1 MKFKKIYLS
10 VIFFLSLLGLTGCTY
25 EKYDVKFLDSSYNRF
40 DYKGEHYGVTN
51 QLISYEDIE
60 SKVSNHYDIYEISY
74 DDSNNEIKNDLLEIG
89 DLYKTKNREFAIK
102 IDSTFYK
109 CRLLDNISKE
119 ELLKVS
125 DLFNVRLVGGFAI
138 NEQEARELKI
148 GEQSFTITEEIIP
161 KEELSA
167 TVANLDNQVKSVTR
181 LSGEHES
188 WKYGEICSLE
198 NQSIHEKVAVK
209 LNGEYHLAFLRS

>member
-60 SKVSNHYDIYEISY
+60 SKVSNH
-74 DDSNNEIKNDLLEIG
+74 DDTYEIKNDLLEIG
-89 DLYKTKNREFAIK
+89 DLYQTKNREFAIK

-125 DLFNVRLVGGFAI
+125 DLFYVHLVGGFAI

-181 LSGEHES
+181 LSGERES
-188 WKYGEICSLE
+188 WKYGEICSLK

>member
-10 VIFFLSLLGLTGCTY
+10 VIFFLSLLGLAGCTY
-25 EKYDVKFLDSSYNRF
+25 EKFDVKFLDSSYNRF

-60 SKVSNHYDIYEISY
+60 SKVSNH
-74 DDSNNEIKNDLLEIG
+74 DDTYEIKNDLLEIG
-89 DLYKTKNREFAIK
+89 DLYQTKNREFAIK

-125 DLFNVRLVGGFAI
+125 DLFNVHLVGGFAI

-148 GEQSFTITEEIIP
+148 GEQSFTITEEIVP

>member
-1 MKFKKIYLS
+1 MKFTKIYLS

-60 SKVSNHYDIYEISY
+60 SKVSNH
-74 DDSNNEIKNDLLEIG
+74 DDTYEIKNDLLEIG
-89 DLYKTKNREFAIK
+89 DLYQTKNREFAIK

-119 ELLKVS
+119 ELIKVS
-125 DLFNVRLVGGFAI
+125 DLFNVRLVGEFAI

-148 GEQSFTITEEIIP
+148 GEQLFTITEEIVP

>member
-10 VIFFLSLLGLTGCTY
+10 VIFFLSLLGFTGCTY

-60 SKVSNHYDIYEISY
+60 SKVSNH
-74 DDSNNEIKNDLLEIG
+74 DDTYEIKNDLLEIG
-89 DLYKTKNREFAIK
+89 DLYQTKNREFAIK

-138 NEQEARELKI
+138 NEQEARVLKI
-148 GEQSFTITEEIIP
+148 GEQIFTITEEIIP
-161 KEELSA
+161 KDELRA

-181 LSGEHES
+181 LSGEHEI

-198 NQSIHEKVAVK
+198 NQSIHEKVAIK
-209 LNGEYHLAFLRS
+209 LNGEYHLATLRS

>member
-60 SKVSNHYDIYEISY
+60 SKVSNH
-74 DDSNNEIKNDLLEIG
+74 DDTYEIKNDLLEIG
-89 DLYKTKNREFAIK
+89 DLYQTKNREFAIK

-138 NEQEARELKI
+138 NEQEARELKV

-188 WKYGEICSLE
+188 WKYGEICSLK

>member
-10 VIFFLSLLGLTGCTY
+10 VIFFLSLLGLAGCTY

-60 SKVSNHYDIYEISY
+60 SKVSNH
-74 DDSNNEIKNDLLEIG
+74 DDTYEIKNDLLEIG
-89 DLYKTKNREFAIK
+89 DLYQTKNREFAIK

-109 CRLLDNISKE
+109 CKLLDYISKE

-188 WKYGEICSLE
+188 WKYGEICSLK

>member
-60 SKVSNHYDIYEISY
+60 SKVSNHDNTFEISY
-74 DDSNNEIKNDLLEIG
+74 DDSNNEIKTD
-89 DLYKTKNREFAIK
+89 
-102 IDSTFYK
+102 
-109 CRLLDNISKE
+109 
-119 ELLKVS
+119 LKVS
-125 DLFNVRLVGGFAI
+125 DLFYVHLVGGFAI

-148 GEQSFTITEEIIP
+148 GEQLFTITEEIIP

-188 WKYGEICSLE
+188 WKYGEICSLK

>member
-1 MKFKKIYLS
+1 MKFTKIYLS

-60 SKVSNHYDIYEISY
+60 SKVSNH
-74 DDSNNEIKNDLLEIG
+74 DDTYEIKNDLLEIG
-89 DLYKTKNREFAIK
+89 DLYQTKNREFAIK

-125 DLFNVRLVGGFAI
+125 DLFNVHLVGGFAI

-148 GEQSFTITEEIIP
+148 GEQSFTIIEEIVP

>member
-1 MKFKKIYLS
+1 MKFTKIYLS

-60 SKVSNHYDIYEISY
+60 SKVSNH
-74 DDSNNEIKNDLLEIG
+74 DDTYEIKNDLLEIG
-89 DLYKTKNREFAIK
+89 DLYQTKNREFAIK

-125 DLFNVRLVGGFAI
+125 DLFNVHLVGGFAI

-148 GEQSFTITEEIIP
+148 GEQSFTMTEEIVP

>member
-1 MKFKKIYLS
+1 MKFTKIYLS

-60 SKVSNHYDIYEISY
+60 SKVSNH
-74 DDSNNEIKNDLLEIG
+74 DDTYEIKNDLLEIG
-89 DLYKTKNREFAIK
+89 DLYQTKNREFAIK

-125 DLFNVRLVGGFAI
+125 DLFNVHLVGGFAI
-138 NEQEARELKI
+138 NEQEARELKV
-148 GEQSFTITEEIIP
+148 GEQSFTITEEIVP

>member
-1 MKFKKIYLS
+1 MKFTKIYLS

-60 SKVSNHYDIYEISY
+60 SKVSNH
-74 DDSNNEIKNDLLEIG
+74 DDTYEIKNDLLEIG
-89 DLYKTKNREFAIK
+89 DLYQTKNREFAIK

-148 GEQSFTITEEIIP
+148 GEQSFTITEEIVP

>member
-1 MKFKKIYLS
+1 MKFIKIYLS

-60 SKVSNHYDIYEISY
+60 SKVSNH
-74 DDSNNEIKNDLLEIG
+74 DDTYEIKNDLLEIG
-89 DLYKTKNREFAIK
+89 DLYQTKNREFAIK

-125 DLFNVRLVGGFAI
+125 DLFNVHLVGGFAI

-148 GEQSFTITEEIIP
+148 GEQSFTITEEIVP

>member
-10 VIFFLSLLGLTGCTY
+10 IILFLSLLGLTGCTY
-25 EKYDVKFLDSSYNRF
+25 GKYDIKFLDSSYNRF

-60 SKVSNHYDIYEISY
+60 SKVSNH
-74 DDSNNEIKNDLLEIG
+74 DDTYEIKNDLLEIG
-89 DLYKTKNREFAIK
+89 DLYQTKNREFAIK

-138 NEQEARELKI
+138 NEQEARELKV

-188 WKYGEICSLE
+188 WKYGEICSLK

>member
-60 SKVSNHYDIYEISY
+60 SKVSNH
-74 DDSNNEIKNDLLEIG
+74 DDTYEIKNDLLEIG
-89 DLYKTKNREFAIK
+89 DLYQTKNREFAIK

-138 NEQEARELKI
+138 NEQEARELKV
-148 GEQSFTITEEIIP
+148 GEQSFTITEEIVP

-188 WKYGEICSLE
+188 WKYGEICSLK

>member
-1 MKFKKIYLS
+1 MKFTKIYLS

-60 SKVSNHYDIYEISY
+60 SKVSNH
-74 DDSNNEIKNDLLEIG
+74 DDTYEIKNDLLEIG
-89 DLYKTKNREFAIK
+89 DLYQTKNREFAIK

-125 DLFNVRLVGGFAI
+125 DLFNVHLVGGFAI

-148 GEQSFTITEEIIP
+148 GEQSFTITEEIVP

-181 LSGEHES
+181 LSGEYES

>member
-1 MKFKKIYLS
+1 MKFTKIYLS

-60 SKVSNHYDIYEISY
+60 SKVSNH
-74 DDSNNEIKNDLLEIG
+74 DDTYEIKNDLLEIG
-89 DLYKTKNREFAIK
+89 DLYQTKNREFAIK

-138 NEQEARELKI
+138 NEQEARELKV

>member
-1 MKFKKIYLS
+1 MKFTKIYLS

-60 SKVSNHYDIYEISY
+60 SKVSNH
-74 DDSNNEIKNDLLEIG
+74 DDTYEIKNDLLEIG
-89 DLYKTKNREFAIK
+89 DLYQTKNREFAIK

-125 DLFNVRLVGGFAI
+125 DLFYVHLVGGFAI

-148 GEQSFTITEEIIP
+148 GEQSFTITEEIVP

>member
-1 MKFKKIYLS
+1 MKFTKIYLS

-60 SKVSNHYDIYEISY
+60 SKVSNH
-74 DDSNNEIKNDLLEIG
+74 DDTYEIKNDLLEIG
-89 DLYKTKNREFAIK
+89 DLYQTKNREFAIK

-125 DLFNVRLVGGFAI
+125 DLFYVHLVGGFAI

>member
-1 MKFKKIYLS
+1 MKFTKIYLS

-60 SKVSNHYDIYEISY
+60 SKVSNH
-74 DDSNNEIKNDLLEIG
+74 DDTYEIKNDLLEIG
-89 DLYKTKNREFAIK
+89 DLYQTKNREFAIK

-125 DLFNVRLVGGFAI
+125 DLFNVHLVGGFAI

-148 GEQSFTITEEIIP
+148 GEQSFTMTEEIVP

-198 NQSIHEKVAVK
+198 NPSIHEKVAVK

>member
-60 SKVSNHYDIYEISY
+60 SKVSNH
-74 DDSNNEIKNDLLEIG
+74 DDTYEIKNDLLEIG
-89 DLYKTKNREFAIK
+89 DLYQTKNREFAIK

-125 DLFNVRLVGGFAI
+125 DLFNVHLVGGFAI

-188 WKYGEICSLE
+188 WKYGEICSLK

>member
-1 MKFKKIYLS
+1 MKFTKIYLS
-10 VIFFLSLLGLTGCTY
+10 VIFFLGLLGLTGCTY

-60 SKVSNHYDIYEISY
+60 SKVSNH
-74 DDSNNEIKNDLLEIG
+74 DDTYEIKNDLLEIG
-89 DLYKTKNREFAIK
+89 DLYQTKNREFAIK

-125 DLFNVRLVGGFAI
+125 DLFNVHLVGGFAI

>member
-1 MKFKKIYLS
+1 MKFTKIYLS

-60 SKVSNHYDIYEISY
+60 SKVSNH
-74 DDSNNEIKNDLLEIG
+74 DDTYEIKNDLLEIG
-89 DLYKTKNREFAIK
+89 DLYQTKNREFAIK

-125 DLFNVRLVGGFAI
+125 DLFNVHLVGGFAI

>member
-1 MKFKKIYLS
+1 MKFTKIYLS

-25 EKYDVKFLDSSYNRF
+25 EKYDVEFLDSSYNRF

-60 SKVSNHYDIYEISY
+60 SKVSNH
-74 DDSNNEIKNDLLEIG
+74 DDTYEIKNDLLEIG
-89 DLYKTKNREFAIK
+89 DLYQTKNREFAIK

-125 DLFNVRLVGGFAI
+125 DLFNVHLVGGFAI

-148 GEQSFTITEEIIP
+148 GEQSFTITEEIVP

>member
-1 MKFKKIYLS
+1 MKFTKIYLS

-25 EKYDVKFLDSSYNRF
+25 EKYDVKFLDSCYNRF

-51 QLISYEDIE
+51 QLISYEYIE
-60 SKVSNHYDIYEISY
+60 SKVSNH
-74 DDSNNEIKNDLLEIG
+74 DDTYEIKNDLLEIG
-89 DLYKTKNREFAIK
+89 DLYQTKNREFAIK

-125 DLFNVRLVGGFAI
+125 DLFNVHLVGGFAI

-148 GEQSFTITEEIIP
+148 GEQSFTITEEIVP

>member
-1 MKFKKIYLS
+1 MKFTKIYLS

-60 SKVSNHYDIYEISY
+60 SKVSNH
-74 DDSNNEIKNDLLEIG
+74 DDTYEIKNDLLEIG
-89 DLYKTKNREFAIK
+89 DLYQTKNREFAIK

-181 LSGEHES
+181 LSGERES

>member
-10 VIFFLSLLGLTGCTY
+10 VIFFLSLLGFTGCTY

-40 DYKGEHYGVTN
+40 DYKGGHYGVTN
-51 QLISYEDIE
+51 QLITYEEIE
-60 SKVSNHYDIYEISY
+60 SKVSNHDDTYKISY
-74 DDSNNEIKNDLLEIG
+74 DESNNGIKNDLLEIG
-89 DLYKTKNREFAIK
+89 DLYQTKNRELAIK

-109 CRLLDNISKE
+109 CRLLDSISKE

-138 NEQEARELKI
+138 NEQEARVLKI
-148 GEQSFTITEEIIP
+148 GEQIFTITEEIIP
-161 KEELSA
+161 KDELRA

-181 LSGEHES
+181 LSGEHEI

-198 NQSIHEKVAVK
+198 NQSIHEKVAIK
-209 LNGEYHLAFLRS
+209 LNGEYHLATLRS

>member
-1 MKFKKIYLS
+1 MKFTKIYLS

-60 SKVSNHYDIYEISY
+60 SKVSNH
-74 DDSNNEIKNDLLEIG
+74 DDTYEIKNDLLEIG
-89 DLYKTKNREFAIK
+89 DLYQTKNREFAIK

-125 DLFNVRLVGGFAI
+125 DLFNVHLVGGFAI

-148 GEQSFTITEEIIP
+148 GEQSFTITEEIVP

-198 NQSIHEKVAVK
+198 NQSIQEKVAVK

>member
-1 MKFKKIYLS
+1 MKFTKIYLS

-60 SKVSNHYDIYEISY
+60 SKVSNH
-74 DDSNNEIKNDLLEIG
+74 DDTYEIKNDLLEIG
-89 DLYKTKNREFAIK
+89 DLYQTKNREFAIK

-188 WKYGEICSLE
+188 WKYGEICSLK

>member
-1 MKFKKIYLS
+1 MKFTKIYLS

-60 SKVSNHYDIYEISY
+60 SKVSNH
-74 DDSNNEIKNDLLEIG
+74 DDTYEIKNDLLEIG
-89 DLYKTKNREFAIK
+89 DLYQTKNREFAIK

>member
-60 SKVSNHYDIYEISY
+60 SKVSNH
-74 DDSNNEIKNDLLEIG
+74 DDTYEIKNDLLEIG
-89 DLYKTKNREFAIK
+89 DLYQTKNREFAIK

-148 GEQSFTITEEIIP
+148 GEQSFTISEEIIP

>member
-60 SKVSNHYDIYEISY
+60 SKVSNH
-74 DDSNNEIKNDLLEIG
+74 DDTYEIKNDLLEIG
-89 DLYKTKNREFAIK
+89 DLYQTKNREFAIK

-125 DLFNVRLVGGFAI
+125 DLFNVHLVGGFAI

-148 GEQSFTITEEIIP
+148 GEQSFTITEEIVP

-188 WKYGEICSLE
+188 WKYGEICSLK
-198 NQSIHEKVAVK
+198 NQSIHKKVAVK

>member
-60 SKVSNHYDIYEISY
+60 SKVSNH
-74 DDSNNEIKNDLLEIG
+74 DDTYEIKNDLLEIG
-89 DLYKTKNREFAIK
+89 DLYQTKNREFAIK

-148 GEQSFTITEEIIP
+148 GEQLFTITEEIIP

>member
-60 SKVSNHYDIYEISY
+60 SKVSNH
-74 DDSNNEIKNDLLEIG
+74 DDTYEIKNDLLEIG
-89 DLYKTKNREFAIK
+89 DLYQTKNREFAIK

-125 DLFNVRLVGGFAI
+125 DLFNVHLVGGFAI

>member
-1 MKFKKIYLS
+1 MKLKKIYLS

-60 SKVSNHYDIYEISY
+60 SKVSNH
-74 DDSNNEIKNDLLEIG
+74 DDTYEIKNDLLEIG
-89 DLYKTKNREFAIK
+89 DLYQTKNREFAIK

-125 DLFNVRLVGGFAI
+125 DLFNVHLVGGFAI

-148 GEQSFTITEEIIP
+148 GEQSFTITEEIVP

>member
-1 MKFKKIYLS
+1 MKFTKIYLS

-60 SKVSNHYDIYEISY
+60 SKVSNH
-74 DDSNNEIKNDLLEIG
+74 DDTYEIKNDLLEIG
-89 DLYKTKNREFAIK
+89 DLYQTKNREFAIK

-125 DLFNVRLVGGFAI
+125 DLFNVHLVGGFAI

-148 GEQSFTITEEIIP
+148 GEQSFTITEEIVP

>member
-60 SKVSNHYDIYEISY
+60 SKVSNH
-74 DDSNNEIKNDLLEIG
+74 DDTYEIKNDLLEIG
-89 DLYKTKNREFAIK
+89 DLYQTKNREFAIK

-119 ELLKVS
+119 ELIKVS

-148 GEQSFTITEEIIP
+148 GEQSFTITEEIVP